1 MRPSL
6 RTPASASLRYPGRL
20 WRGRQ
25 VLGQAIRQSK
35 SPAPGVSGVVPFA
48 DALGG
53 PVLGFRIATYSR
65 CFKVLKMLKVLIY
78 PNRVREL
85 RP

>member
-1 MRPSL
+1 M
-6 RTPASASLRYPGRL
+6 
-20 WRGRQ
+20 
-25 VLGQAIRQSK
+25 
-35 SPAPGVSGVVPFA
+35 VPFA